1 MVFDLL
7 ICLLCKHFFNLFR
20 WSSKIIRTK
29 TFYKE
34 TANKAVKEV
43 SCFLMFSISFLLSSI
58 NQSGLFSLIL
68 TLFFSPTVHTQSPGL
83 LFLGT
88 SYVEWLMN
96 YLLLSNVNLLFINR
110 YKHLSVPLCLLL
122 FLKLHI
128 YIKHILFNYKFL
140 RTSSLEKTLT
150 LGKIEGRR
158 RKGWQRMRWLDG
170 ITDSMEMSLSK
181 LQELG
186 MDREAWHAA
195 VHGVAKSRTRLSD
208 WTDWL
213 TSTFAL
219 WREY

>member
-1 MVFDLL
+1 M
-7 ICLLCKHFFNLFR
+7 
-20 WSSKIIRTK
+20 
-29 TFYKE
+29 
-34 TANKAVKEV
+34 

-110 YKHLSVPLCLLL
+110 YKHLSVPLCLLV

-140 RTSSLEKTLT
+140 RTSSLENTLT

-170 ITDSMEMSLSK
+170 ITDSTDMSLSK
-181 LQELG
+181 LGSWWWTGKSRVVQSMG
-186 MDREAWHAA
+186 SQRVGHDRETELTTSVGTTAA
-195 VHGVAKSRTRLSD
+195 IRPKCDSISFISSNLS
-208 WTDWL
+208 
-213 TSTFAL
+213 
-219 WREY
+219 

>member
-1 MVFDLL
+1 
-7 ICLLCKHFFNLFR
+7 
-20 WSSKIIRTK
+20 
-29 TFYKE
+29 
-34 TANKAVKEV
+34 
-43 SCFLMFSISFLLSSI
+43 MFSISFLLSSI

-110 YKHLSVPLCLLL
+110 YKHLSVPLCLLV

-186 MDREAWHAA
+186 MDREAWRAA
-195 VHGVAKSRTRLSD
+195 VHGVTKSQTRLSD
-208 WTDWL
+208 WTELSSSVWL
-213 TSTFAL
+213 FAIVIL
-219 WREY
+219 SHSLDLS